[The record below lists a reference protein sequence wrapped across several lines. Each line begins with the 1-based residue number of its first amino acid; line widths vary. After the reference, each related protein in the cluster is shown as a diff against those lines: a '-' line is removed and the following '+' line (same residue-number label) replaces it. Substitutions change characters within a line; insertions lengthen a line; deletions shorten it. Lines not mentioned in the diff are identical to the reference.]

1 MHLYTHEEVVAE
13 VKPLKSRATVYF
25 ACKTRMM
32 INTGQFSIVVKAAL
46 GFSVMRRMSCGALLT
61 GIRWQGW
68 PSGESTCLLPMWPGF
83 DFPSRLHM
91 WIEFVGSL
99 LCSESFFPGNCGF
112 PLSSKPNIRFD
123 LIC

>member
-1 MHLYTHEEVVAE
+1 MHPYTHEEVVAE

-46 GFSVMRRMSCGALLT
+46 AFSVMGRKSCGALVT
-61 GIRWQGW
+61 GIRWHRW
-68 PSGESTCLLPMWPGF
+68 PSGESICFLPMWPRF
-83 DFPSRLHM
+83 NFCIQRHM

-99 LCSESFFPGNCGF
+99 LCSERFFPE
-112 PLSSKPNIRFD
+112 
-123 LIC
+123 

>member
-1 MHLYTHEEVVAE
+1 MTHAPQYIHEGVVAE

-25 ACKTRMM
+25 AWKTRMM

-46 GFSVMRRMSCGALLT
+46 AFSVMSRKSCGALLT

-68 PSGESTCLLPMWPGF
+68 PSGESTCFLPMW
-83 DFPSRLHM
+83 SRFNFRTRRHM

-99 LCSESFFPGNCGF
+99 LCSERFFPG
-112 PLSSKPNIRFD
+112 
-123 LIC
+123 